1 MQCFVGGRRSGKT
14 WQMICLSHDTGFP
27 IIARTKAMANYIEGQ
42 AYRMGK
48 TIPKPIP
55 ATNYSLMIGALS
67 GEKVIVD
74 ESQGILE
81 DILKVRIVA
90 ASIDGEAL
98 MLPLQNP
105 AIGSLGFIELLR
117 TWIKERRAKREG
129 KQCKEEN

>member
-1 MQCFVGGRRSGKT
+1 
-14 WQMICLSHDTGFP
+14 
-27 IIARTKAMANYIEGQ
+27 
-42 AYRMGK
+42 MGK

-55 ATNYSLMIGALS
+55 ATNYSLLIGALS

-98 MLPLQNP
+98 MLPLQNH